1 MMPPWG
7 KTGSLFNY
15 QQCGLVHFSIIID
28 AYSTDWLTFQLSTA
42 QLVHFSIIID
52 VHGKSWLTFQLEN
65 GSVFIPSFSSFSL
78 KLVTISI
85 KNWFTIHLTKTEKHV
100 SSAFLLCPQPFLSQ
114 KSHSSAV
121 REFYQYPGPTSSIVN
136 VLTLVQLLSR

>member
-28 AYSTDWLTFQLSTA
+28 AYGTDWLTFQLSTA

-85 KNWFTIHLTKTEKHV
+85 KNWFTIHLTKTPQPLSKV
-100 SSAFLLCPQPFLSQ
+100 RLRSFFSTFPTIDGALCGSQKLCCFLLGPPERFACLS
-114 KSHSSAV
+114 
-121 REFYQYPGPTSSIVN
+121 
-136 VLTLVQLLSR
+136 

>member
-28 AYSTDWLTFQLSTA
+28 AYSTDWLTFQLSTAQLVHFSIIIDVHGKSWLTFQLSTA

-85 KNWFTIHLTKTEKHV
+85 KNWFTIHLTKTV
-100 SSAFLLCPQPFLSQ
+100 VFQS
-114 KSHSSAV
+114 V
-121 REFYQYPGPTSSIVN
+121 
-136 VLTLVQLLSR
+136 